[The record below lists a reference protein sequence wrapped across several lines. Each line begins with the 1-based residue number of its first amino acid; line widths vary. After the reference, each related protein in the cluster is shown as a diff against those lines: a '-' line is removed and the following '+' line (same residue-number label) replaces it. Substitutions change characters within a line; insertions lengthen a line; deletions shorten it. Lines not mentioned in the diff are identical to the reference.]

1 MIVTIFKDLS
11 KTNTPFYR
19 DIDFILQRIKNGTS
33 KELIQ
38 QISAENDKTKRNE
51 LKAKLPAICFSG
63 QFSKRN
69 DNSLIQHSGLICL
82 DFDNY
87 SNQDELTADLERY
100 RQDKY
105 TFASFISPSGNGFK
119 MLVKIP
125 PEPEYH
131 KNYFESLSEYYN
143 NQHFDVTSKNISRIC
158 FESYDKDIYINKESE
173 VWTEKKEHH
182 SYSYIDKEPLIKLS
196 NENEIINRLYKWFN
210 KNYTLEPGN
219 RNSNI
224 FILASAFS
232 DYGIH
237 KVEAVRFCSQF
248 AQQDFTYAEIERTI
262 SSAYAKGAANFGMKY
277 FEDNESLKFVKR
289 EIKSGKSIHEIKKSI
304 PTISDD
310 ALSKIKTDVTLDDF
324 WEFTKKGGVIINSY
338 NFKIWL
344 ESYGFYKYYPEG
356 SDGFIFVRVINN
368 LIENTSEEKIKDF
381 VLNTLLTLQEFK
393 VYEHMASSTR
403 YFKEDF
409 LNILDS
415 KEIVFKDDTQDDA
428 YIYFRNAA
436 VRVTKSNIEVIDYL
450 NLDGFVWRK
459 HIIEDDFERTDFK
472 ECDYEKFILLVSSSD
487 LQRKLSLETTIG
499 YLMHSYKKSAN
510 NKAIILND
518 ETISDNPNG
527 GSGKGIFW
535 NALSKVKRV
544 SDINGKG
551 FSFDKTFPYQTVS
564 ADTQILVFDDVQ
576 KNFKF
581 ENLFSVITEGIT
593 LEKKNKDAI
602 KIPVSKSPKIIITTN
617 YTIGGVGGSF
627 ERRKWELEFSS
638 YFSAK
643 HTPLAEF
650 GKMLFDEWDRK
661 EWLMFYNYMLH
672 CLQLYLK
679 KGLVKHDFQNL
690 ETRKFIKETSFEFYE
705 WVNEEDNIQHNV
717 RIYKTTLFDRFLEEY
732 PDYKKW
738 LSQKKFWQW
747 VDVYCQHNKFDI
759 EKGRDMSGRF
769 IQINTYVKPKM
780 EDIF

>member
-19 DIDFILQRIKNGTS
+19 SIDIILDRIKTGTS
-33 KELIQ
+33 KELIAA
-38 QISAENDKTKRNE
+38 ISAESDKKKRNE

-63 QFSKRN
+63 TFSKRN
-69 DNSLIQHSGLICL
+69 DNSLLEHSGLICL

-87 SNQDELTADLERY
+87 TNAVEFAADVEKY
-100 RQDKY
+100 RADKY
-105 TFASFISPSGNGFK
+105 TFSLFISPSANGFK

-125 PEPEYH
+125 PDADNH
-131 KNYFESLSEYYN
+131 KNYFDALAEYYDN
-143 NQHFDVTSKNISRIC
+143 THFDVTSKNVSRIC
-158 FESYDKDIYINKESE
+158 FESYDENIYINKNSE
-173 VWTEKKEHH
+173 IWTEKKEHQTF
-182 SYSYIDKEPLIKLS
+182 SYIDKEPLIKLS
-196 NENEIINRLYKWFN
+196 NENEIINRLYKWFQ
-210 KNYTLEPGN
+210 KSYSFETGH
-219 RNSNI
+219 RNANM
-224 FILASAFS
+224 FILAASFS
-232 DYGIH
+232 DYGIN

-248 AQQDFTYAEIERTI
+248 AQPDFTYNEIERTV
-262 SSAYAKGAANFGMKY
+262 SSAYAKGAASFGMKY
-277 FEDNESLKFVKR
+277 FEDNESLKFIKR
-289 EIKSGKSIHEIKKSI
+289 EIKAGKSAAEIKKAI
-304 PTISDD
+304 PAVTDD
-310 ALSKIKTDVTLDDF
+310 TLSKIKTDVTSDNF
-324 WEFTKKGGVIINSY
+324 WEFNKKGNVIINSY

-344 ESYGFYKYYPEG
+344 ESYGFYKYYPDG
-356 SDGFIFVRVINN
+356 SDGFIFVRIVNN

-381 VLNTLLTLQEFK
+381 ILNRLLDLQEFK
-393 VYEHMASSTR
+393 VYEHMASATR

-459 HIIEDDFERTDFK
+459 HIIDDDFEISPFK
-472 ECDYEKFILLVSSSD
+472 GCDYEKFIHLVSASD
-487 LQRKLSLETTIG
+487 HQRKLSLETTIG
-499 YLMHSYKKSAN
+499 YLMHSYKISAN

-643 HTPLAEF
+643 HTPLNEF
-650 GKMLFDEWDRK
+650 GKMLFDEWDRG
-661 EWLMFYNYMLH
+661 EWLMFYNYMIN

-690 ETRKFIKETSFEFYE
+690 EVRKFIKETSFEFYE
-705 WVNEEDNIQHNV
+705 WVNEEDNIQFNS
-717 RIYKTTLFDRFLEEY
+717 RIYKSALFETFLQEY

-747 VDVYCQHNKFDI
+747 MDVFAEYNKYAID
-759 EKGRDMSGRF
+759 KGRDVGGRY
-769 IQINTYVKPKM
+769 IQIMTHAKN